1 MRSTP
6 QGQPWRSFLTND
18 DPVLSH
24 AGQAGELVVART
36 RLVLSLALL
45 VIPLSGAMVQ
55 PWGDK
60 HMVGLGILACSA
72 GIALAVLHLVR
83 QGMLERWIAIG
94 STVLDVTLVTA
105 ALITFLA
112 VGQPNAAVNS
122 RLVFDCYFIAIAAT
136 CLRYDV
142 RLCALAGVLAIV
154 QYLGVAIYADI
165 NWDVYGAVYRPT
177 EYGLFDW
184 PGQLARLVLLGIAS
198 VLAATVVTR
207 GKALRRLS
215 SMDRMTGVYNRGYF
229 DERLSAEM
237 SRARRQSEPLAL
249 VMLDVDHF
257 KRFND
262 NYGHA
267 AGDAGL
273 RALTNLIRHSL
284 RRSDLVARYGG
295 EEFVVVLPVTTAEQA
310 IDKMEAIR
318 EAVAQLPIRLPKQ
331 QTTALL
337 TMSAGVAVFPEDGVT
352 ADELLDCADDRL
364 FQAKQAGRNRVVGPP
379 SGRPEPA
386 PRAEPTPRAS
396 QRPDLRARPPRDKE
410 REGKS
415 AV

>member
-1 MRSTP
+1 MTIGLARRLLIGLAFCGTHAGFPFRRGRTP
-6 QGQPWRSFLTND
+6 QLPTVRIKPPGHSWRSLLTAD
-18 DPVLSH
+18 DPVLSY
-24 AGQAGELVVART
+24 AGQGGELVVARI
-36 RLVLSLALL
+36 RLFLSLALL
-45 VIPLSGAMVQ
+45 VVPVSGVLVQ
-55 PWGDK
+55 PWGER
-60 HMVGLGILACSA
+60 HAVGLAVLGCAA

-83 QGMLERWIAIG
+83 KGLLERWIGLA

-105 ALITFLA
+105 ALVTFLI
-112 VGQPNAAVNS
+112 VGQTNAAVNS

-136 CLRYDV
+136 CLRYDI
-142 RLCALAGVLAIV
+142 RLCLLAGVLAIV
-154 QYLGVAIYADI
+154 QYAGLAIYADA
-165 NWDVYGAVYRPT
+165 NWDVYGAVYRPN
-177 EYGLFDW
+177 EYGMFDW
-184 PGQLARLVLLGIAS
+184 PGQISRMVLLVIAT
-198 VLAATVVTR
+198 VLAATVVMR

-249 VMLDVDHF
+249 VMVDVDHF

-273 RALTNLIRHSL
+273 RALTNLVRHSL

-295 EEFVVVLPVTTAEQA
+295 EEFVIVLPVTTAEQA
-310 IDKMEAIR
+310 MDKMEAIR

-337 TMSAGVAVFPEDGVT
+337 TMSAGVAVFPDDGVT
-352 ADELLDCADDRL
+352 ADELL
-364 FQAKQAGRNRVVGPP
+364 
-379 SGRPEPA
+379 
-386 PRAEPTPRAS
+386 
-396 QRPDLRARPPRDKE
+396 
-410 REGKS
+410 
-415 AV
+415 

>member
-1 MRSTP
+1 M
-6 QGQPWRSFLTND
+6 
-18 DPVLSH
+18 SH
-24 AGQAGELVVART
+24 AGQAGELVVARI
-36 RLVLSLALL
+36 RLYLSVALL
-45 VIPLSGAMVQ
+45 VIPLSGALVQ
-55 PWGDK
+55 PWGDR
-60 HMVGLGILACSA
+60 HMVGLGILATSA
-72 GIALAVLHLVR
+72 GIALGVLHAVR
-83 QGMLERWIAIG
+83 RGLIERYIG
-94 STVLDVTLVTA
+94 VASTVLDVSLVTA
-105 ALITFLA
+105 ALVTFLA

-122 RLVFDCYFIAIAAT
+122 RLLFDCYFIAIAAT

-142 RLCALAGVLAIV
+142 RLCVLAGALAMV
-154 QYLGVAIYADI
+154 QYLAIAIFADI

-207 GKALRRLS
+207 GKALRQLS

-249 VMLDVDHF
+249 VMIDVDHF
-257 KRFND
+257 KRIND

-295 EEFVVVLPVTTAEQA
+295 EEFVIVLPVTTAELA
-310 IDKMEAIR
+310 IEKMEAIR

-337 TMSAGVAVFPEDGVT
+337 TMSAGVAVFPDDGVT

-379 SGRPEPA
+379 SGRAEPA
-386 PRAEPTPRAS
+386 PRAEPTPRS
-396 QRPDLRARPPRDKE
+396 VQRPELRSKRAREKE
-410 REGKS
+410 DKS
-415 AV
+415 AVS

>member
-1 MRSTP
+1 MRRKP
-6 QGQPWRSFLTND
+6 LGHPWRSLLTND
-18 DPVLSH
+18 DPVMSH
-24 AGQAGELVVART
+24 AGQSGELVVARI
-36 RLVLSLALL
+36 RLYLSVVLL
-45 VIPLSGAMVQ
+45 VIPLSGALVQ
-55 PWGDK
+55 PWGDR
-60 HMVGLGILACSA
+60 HMVGLGILAASA
-72 GIALAVLHLVR
+72 AIALGVLHAVR
-83 QGMLERWIAIG
+83 RGMIERYIG
-94 STVLDVTLVTA
+94 VATTVLDVSLVTA
-105 ALITFLA
+105 ALVTFLA

-122 RLVFDCYFIAIAAT
+122 RLLFDCYFIAIAAT

-142 RLCALAGVLAIV
+142 RLCVLAGALAIV
-154 QYLGVAIYADI
+154 QYLGIAIYADV

-184 PGQLARLVLLGIAS
+184 FGQLARLVLLGIAS

-295 EEFVVVLPVTTAEQA
+295 EEFVIVLPVTTAEQA

-337 TMSAGVAVFPEDGVT
+337 TMSAGVAVFPDDGVT

-379 SGRPEPA
+379 SGRPDPA
-386 PRAEPTPRAS
+386 PRAEPTPKSAP
-396 QRPDLRARPPRDKE
+396 RPELRSKHAREKE
-410 REGKS
+410 KEGKS

>member
-1 MRSTP
+1 M
-6 QGQPWRSFLTND
+6 
-18 DPVLSH
+18 SH
-24 AGQAGELVVART
+24 AGQAGELVVARI
-36 RLVLSLALL
+36 RLYLSVALL
-45 VIPLSGAMVQ
+45 VIPLSGALVQ
-55 PWGDK
+55 PWGDR
-60 HMVGLGILACSA
+60 HMVGLGILATSA
-72 GIALAVLHLVR
+72 GIALGVLHAVR
-83 QGMLERWIAIG
+83 RGLIERYIG
-94 STVLDVTLVTA
+94 VASTVLDVSLVTA
-105 ALITFLA
+105 ALVTFLA

-122 RLVFDCYFIAIAAT
+122 RLLFDCYFIAIAAT

-142 RLCALAGVLAIV
+142 RLCVLAGALAMV
-154 QYLGVAIYADI
+154 QYLAIAIFADI

-207 GKALRRLS
+207 GKALRQLS

-249 VMLDVDHF
+249 VMIDVDHF

-295 EEFVVVLPVTTAEQA
+295 EEFVIVLPVTTAELA
-310 IDKMEAIR
+310 IEKMEAIR

-337 TMSAGVAVFPEDGVT
+337 TMSAGVAVFPDDGVT

-379 SGRPEPA
+379 SGRAEPA
-386 PRAEPTPRAS
+386 PRAEPTPRS
-396 QRPDLRARPPRDKE
+396 VQRPELRSKRAREKE
-410 REGKS
+410 DKS
-415 AV
+415 AVS

>member
-1 MRSTP
+1 
-6 QGQPWRSFLTND
+6 
-18 DPVLSH
+18 
-24 AGQAGELVVART
+24 
-36 RLVLSLALL
+36 
-45 VIPLSGAMVQ
+45 
-55 PWGDK
+55 
-60 HMVGLGILACSA
+60 
-72 GIALAVLHLVR
+72 
-83 QGMLERWIAIG
+83 
-94 STVLDVTLVTA
+94 
-105 ALITFLA
+105 
-112 VGQPNAAVNS
+112 
-122 RLVFDCYFIAIAAT
+122 
-136 CLRYDV
+136 
-142 RLCALAGVLAIV
+142 VLAIV
-154 QYLGVAIYADI
+154 QYLGVAIFADH
-165 NWDVYGAVYRPT
+165 NWDVYGAVYRPN

-184 PGQLARLVLLGIAS
+184 YGQIGRLVLLAVAS
-198 VLAATVVTR
+198 VLATTVVMR

-273 RALTNLIRHSL
+273 RALTHLMRHSL

-310 IDKMEAIR
+310 MDKIEAIR

-337 TMSAGVAVFPEDGVT
+337 TLSAGVAVFPEDGVT

-379 SGRPEPA
+379 SGRAEPA
-386 PRAEPTPRAS
+386 PRAEGKAK
-396 QRPDLRARPPRDKE
+396 AVGAGE
-410 REGKS
+410 R
-415 AV
+415 

>member
-1 MRSTP
+1 M
-6 QGQPWRSFLTND
+6 
-18 DPVLSH
+18 
-24 AGQAGELVVART
+24 
-36 RLVLSLALL
+36 
-45 VIPLSGAMVQ
+45 
-55 PWGDK
+55 
-60 HMVGLGILACSA
+60 
-72 GIALAVLHLVR
+72 
-83 QGMLERWIAIG
+83 
-94 STVLDVTLVTA
+94 LDVSLVTA
-105 ALITFLA
+105 ALVTFLA

-122 RLVFDCYFIAIAAT
+122 RLLFDCYFIAIAAT

-142 RLCALAGVLAIV
+142 RLCVLAGVLAVV
-154 QYLGVAIYADI
+154 QYLGIDI

-184 PGQLARLVLLGIAS
+184 PGQIARLVLLGIAS

-249 VMLDVDHF
+249 VMIDVDHF

-295 EEFVVVLPVTTAEQA
+295 EEFVIVLPVTTAEQA

-337 TMSAGVAVFPEDGVT
+337 TMSAGVAVFPDDGVT

-364 FQAKQAGRNRVVGPP
+364 FQAKQAGRNRVMGPP
-379 SGRPEPA
+379 SGRPDPA
-386 PRAEPTPRAS
+386 PRAEPTP
-396 QRPDLRARPPRDKE
+396 
-410 REGKS
+410 KS
-415 AV
+415 VPSCSL

>member
-1 MRSTP
+1 MRRKP
-6 QGQPWRSFLTND
+6 QGQPWRSLLTND
-18 DPVLSH
+18 DPIMSH
-24 AGQAGELVVART
+24 AGQAGELVVARI
-36 RLVLSLALL
+36 RLYLSVALL
-45 VIPLSGAMVQ
+45 VIPLSGALVQ
-55 PWGDK
+55 PWGDR
-60 HMVGLGILACSA
+60 HMVGLGILAASA
-72 GIALAVLHLVR
+72 GIALGVLHAVR
-83 QGMLERWIAIG
+83 RGLIERYIG
-94 STVLDVTLVTA
+94 VASTVLDVTLVTA
-105 ALITFLA
+105 ALVTFLA

-122 RLVFDCYFIAIAAT
+122 RLLFDCYFIAIAAT

-142 RLCALAGVLAIV
+142 RLCVLAGALAIV
-154 QYLGVAIYADI
+154 QYLGIAIYADI

-184 PGQLARLVLLGIAS
+184 PGQLARLVLLGIAA

-249 VMLDVDHF
+249 VMIDVDHF

-295 EEFVVVLPVTTAEQA
+295 EEFVIVLPVTTATQA
-310 IDKMEAIR
+310 FDKLEAIR

-337 TMSAGVAVFPEDGVT
+337 TMSAGIAVFPDDGVT

-379 SGRPEPA
+379 SGRPDPA
-386 PRAEPTPRAS
+386 PRAEPTARSVPR
-396 QRPDLRARPPRDKE
+396 PELRSKQTREKE
-410 REGKS
+410 REGRS

>member
-1 MRSTP
+1 MRRKP
-6 QGQPWRSFLTND
+6 QGQPWRSLLTND
-18 DPVLSH
+18 DPIMSH
-24 AGQAGELVVART
+24 AGQAGELVVARI
-36 RLVLSLALL
+36 RLYLSVALL
-45 VIPLSGAMVQ
+45 VIPWSGALVQ
-55 PWGDK
+55 PWGDR
-60 HMVGLGILACSA
+60 HMVGLAILAASA
-72 GIALAVLHLVR
+72 GIALGVLHAVR
-83 QGMLERWIAIG
+83 RGLIERYIG
-94 STVLDVTLVTA
+94 VASTALDVTLVTA
-105 ALITFLA
+105 ALVTFLA

-122 RLVFDCYFIAIAAT
+122 RLLFDCYFIAIAAT

-142 RLCALAGVLAIV
+142 RLCVLAGALAIV
-154 QYLGVAIYADI
+154 QYLGIAIYADI

-184 PGQLARLVLLGIAS
+184 PGQIARLVLLGIAS

-295 EEFVVVLPVTTAEQA
+295 EEFVIVLPVTTAAQA
-310 IDKMEAIR
+310 IDKLEAIR
-318 EAVAQLPIRLPKQ
+318 DAVAQLPIRLPKQ

-337 TMSAGVAVFPEDGVT
+337 TMSAGIAVFPDDGVT

-364 FQAKQAGRNRVVGPP
+364 FQAKQAGRTRVVGPP

-386 PRAEPTPRAS
+386 PRAEPTPRS
-396 QRPDLRARPPRDKE
+396 VQRPELRGKHARE
-410 REGKS
+410 AEGKS